1 MKYYYG
7 NSYKEAVS
15 NNPVEIK
22 SAKVLESYKEVY
34 NVVIPANE
42 IEGEDESQEKQKVW
56 YIKFERQGY
65 DELVVRVEA
74 DSEEDAYNKAAW
86 AFIGDT
92 YDIAEATK
100 EQAYAA
106 ECPVIDESGDE
117 WTFEDE
123 DDVENEETKEKGN
136 D

>member
-7 NSYKEAVS
+7 NDYKEAVS

-22 SAKVLESYKEVY
+22 SAKVLEAYKRNY
-34 NVVIPANE
+34 NVVIPENE
-42 IEGEDESQEKQKVW
+42 VNGEDEAPQKVW
-56 YIKFERQGY
+56 FIKFEKQGY

-74 DSEEDAYNKAAW
+74 DSEEEAYNKAAW

-92 YDIAEATK
+92 YDIMEVTK
-100 EQAYAA
+100 EQAYVA

-123 DDVENEETKEKGN
+123 DDVEKETIVKEKE
-136 D
+136 

>member
-100 EQAYAA
+100 EQAYTA
-106 ECPVIDESGDE
+106 ECPVIDENGDE

-123 DDVENEETKEKGN
+123 DDVENEEELEKGE
-136 D
+136 